1 MLDFIIG
8 ALFGALF
15 IYLLR
20 RWKLEAGFRIYAV
33 ALIVAALIYQGFA
46 LNAAD
51 ARWLGYE
58 AAGVLAYGALA
69 LLGLRYSPW
78 LIAAGWALHVLWD
91 VLLHSAE
98 ATPFVPAWYP
108 GICIGF
114 DLAVAVYLAY
124 RLRR

>member
-1 MLDFIIG
+1 MLDFITG

-20 RWKLEAGFRIYAV
+20 RWKLEKGFRSYAV

-51 ARWLGYE
+51 PRWPGYE
-58 AAGVLAYGALA
+58 AAGVLAYGSIA
-69 LLGLRYSPW
+69 LLGMRYSPW

-91 VLLHSAE
+91 VLLHGGE

-114 DLAVAVYLAY
+114 DLAVAAYLGY